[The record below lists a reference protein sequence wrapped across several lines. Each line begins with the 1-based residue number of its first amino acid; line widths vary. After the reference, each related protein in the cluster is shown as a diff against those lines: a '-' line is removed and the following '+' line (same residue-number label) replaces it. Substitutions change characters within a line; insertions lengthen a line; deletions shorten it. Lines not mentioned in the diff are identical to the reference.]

1 MKYTMEAEN
10 MVKYFRWMSS
20 PADRGNVT
28 LQHGKIYDNEK
39 LQKPIQDPSWKE
51 WKKEGVLIAL
61 DDKKQPIKE
70 EDLPEEEIY
79 EPEIEPESEPEP
91 ESKKKE
97 EKKEAPKSESGSD
110 KGSKPGS
117 KKKI

>member
-1 MKYTMEAEN
+1 

-20 PADRGNVT
+20 PADRGNVI
-28 LQHGKIYDNEK
+28 LQSGKIYDNEK
-39 LQKPIQDPSWKE
+39 LKKPIQAPSWKE
-51 WKKEGVLIAL
+51 WKKEGVLIPL

-91 ESKKKE
+91 ESKKKD
-97 EKKEAPKSESGSD
+97 EKATPKSESGSNAEPKKD
-110 KGSKPGS
+110 T
-117 KKKI
+117 KKKQI